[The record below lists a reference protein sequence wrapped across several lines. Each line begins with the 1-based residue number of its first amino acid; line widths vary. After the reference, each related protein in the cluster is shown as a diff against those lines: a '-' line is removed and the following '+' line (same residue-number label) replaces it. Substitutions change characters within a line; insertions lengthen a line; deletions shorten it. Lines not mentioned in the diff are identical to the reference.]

1 VCASPEC
8 PRAGIE
14 GRAGSFFPEKMVYS
28 RKGGVMF
35 KFIIGILFGILAVIF
50 IMQNVQVVEV
60 AFLGW
65 TISMSRSI
73 LFVVMILIG
82 FVLGWGVGSFGKRR
96 RIKK

>member
-1 VCASPEC
+1 
-8 PRAGIE
+8 
-14 GRAGSFFPEKMVYS
+14 ML
-28 RKGGVMF
+28 
-35 KFIIGILFGILAVIF
+35 KFIIGIIFGVLAVIF

-65 TISMSRSI
+65 TVSMSRSI

-96 RIKK
+96 RIRK